1 MADVRTDYIKWLGLV
16 SHEFFHAW
24 NVRRLRPAGLA
35 RYDYD
40 REMYTRELWLAEGL
54 TSYYDDL
61 LLFRSG
67 LIDVVDY
74 LNLLAQEIRNYEVM
88 PGRQVRSAE
97 HASFDTWIKQYQPDE
112 NSINSTVSYYRKG
125 ALIGFVTD
133 TRIRRETRNRRSL
146 DDVMREMYRRYGPGG
161 PGRGSYPPG
170 AFEDVVEELAGADV
184 RRFVEDLL
192 RTTDDPDVDAAL
204 EWFGLSL
211 DRSSGSSAREVAE
224 ASQRAGLGVIWD
236 DASDRLVAQHVILG
250 RAGAEAGMVPG
261 DELLAVDGFRVTP
274 GTFAD
279 RLARLTPDQ
288 QVELT
293 LVRHERLMTVQA
305 RLQQAIPD
313 RYAIVVEDRIRR
325 AEQDRLQAWLGRD
338 LRFVQ

>member
-1 MADVRTDYIKWLGLV
+1 VNPFAREYPLFNYFMGPFGGLEHDHSTVMLCDPWQMSGRTSYVKWLGLV

-24 NVRRLRPAGLA
+24 NVRRLRPQGLA

-133 TRIRRETRNRRSL
+133 TRIRRETRSRRSL

-161 PGRGSYPPG
+161 PGRGSYPPS
-170 AFEDVVEELAGADV
+170 AFEGVVEELAGAEV

-211 DRSSGSSAREVAE
+211 DRSSGPGAGEEAE
-224 ASQRAGLGVIWD
+224 SSQRAGLGVIWD

-250 RAGAEAGMVPG
+250 HAAAEAGMVP
-261 DELLAVDGFRVTP
+261 
-274 GTFAD
+274 
-279 RLARLTPDQ
+279 
-288 QVELT
+288 
-293 LVRHERLMTVQA
+293 
-305 RLQQAIPD
+305 
-313 RYAIVVEDRIRR
+313 
-325 AEQDRLQAWLGRD
+325 
-338 LRFVQ
+338 